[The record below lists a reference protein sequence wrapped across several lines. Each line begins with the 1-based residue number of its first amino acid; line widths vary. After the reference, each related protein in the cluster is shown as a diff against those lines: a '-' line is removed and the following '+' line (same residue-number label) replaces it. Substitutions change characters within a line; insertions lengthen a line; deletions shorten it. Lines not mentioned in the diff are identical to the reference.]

1 ARFSVLHREA
11 SDDWDLRVEYVQPRD
26 AGVYECQI
34 NTEPKINMAVFLTV
48 EAAAASIW
56 GSQDVYVKKG
66 STISLTFGERTL
78 IASFERLRSVARSIH
93 AESVDVEKDLRRE
106 PLLETEPAC
115 RVVTSNENC
124 VSKEEQ
130 LTEALKK
137 SLPGTTY
144 ISVEDISGGCG
155 AMFEVSIEAKEF
167 IGLPRVKQHR
177 LVTDSLK
184 QEISEMHGI
193 RIHTNPTPTEQV
205 IAIKTSLQWVNLFVY
220 SKYNVRFCFE
230 RICNF
235 GLAVKKKYHGT
246 IHTN

>member
-1 ARFSVLHREA
+1 MFRQF
-11 SDDWDLRVEYVQPRD
+11 LRALGPVRNRLSRTVAGNG
-26 AGVYECQI
+26 AGV
-34 NTEPKINMAVFLTV
+34 P
-48 EAAAASIW
+48 
-56 GSQDVYVKKG
+56 GSN
-66 STISLTFGERTL
+66 
-78 IASFERLRSVARSIH
+78 FER
-93 AESVDVEKDLRRE
+93 
-106 PLLETEPAC
+106 
-115 RVVTSNENC
+115 NC

-193 RIHTNPTPTEQV
+193 RIHTNPTPTD
-205 IAIKTSLQWVNLFVY
+205 K
-220 SKYNVRFCFE
+220 
-230 RICNF
+230 
-235 GLAVKKKYHGT
+235 
-246 IHTN
+246 